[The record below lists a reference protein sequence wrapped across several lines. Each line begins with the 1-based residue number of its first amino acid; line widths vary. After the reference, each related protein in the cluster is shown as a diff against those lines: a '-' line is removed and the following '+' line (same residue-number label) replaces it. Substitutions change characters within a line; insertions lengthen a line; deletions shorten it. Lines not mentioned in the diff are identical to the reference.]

1 MGQRERVICFQER
14 KQLEKRSKW
23 ARSILQKPCL
33 PKGRQ
38 GEQQLQKV
46 DRT

>member
-23 ARSILQKPCL
+23 ARSILA
-33 PKGRQ
+33 
-38 GEQQLQKV
+38 EAV
-46 DRT
+46 SA